1 MDVISLYAD
10 FLKYFLALIVVGVS
24 LKYRFVDPAKK
35 EPMILMGKKVDRHQV
50 TGFATIV
57 FMGVVIQLVANT
69 VKGLE
74 DLSFFHD
81 PVITTGFGV
90 AFLILVTA
98 K

>member
-1 MDVISLYAD
+1 MDVIYLYAD
-10 FLKYFLALIVVGVS
+10 FLKYFLALIVVGIS
-24 LKYRFVDPAKK
+24 LKYRFVDPSKK
-35 EPMILMGKKVDRHQV
+35 EPLILMGKKVGRHQV

-74 DLSFFHD
+74 DLSFFED
-81 PVITTGFGV
+81 PVITTSFGA

>member
-1 MDVISLYAD
+1 MDVVFLYAD
-10 FLKYFLALIVVGVS
+10 FLKVFLALIVVGVS
-24 LKYRFVDPAKK
+24 LKYRLVDPAKK
-35 EPMILMGKKVDRHQV
+35 EPIILMGKKFDRHQV

-74 DLSFFHD
+74 DLSFFQD
-81 PVITTGFGV
+81 PIITTGFGV
-90 AFLILVTA
+90 AFFILVTA

>member
-1 MDVISLYAD
+1 MDVVFLYAD

-24 LKYRFVDPAKK
+24 LKYRFIDPSKK
-35 EPMILMGKKVDRHQV
+35 EPIVLMGKKVGRHQI
-50 TGFATIV
+50 TGFATIA
-57 FMGVVIQLVANT
+57 FLGVIIQLVANT

-74 DLSFFHD
+74 DLSFFQD
-81 PVITTGFGV
+81 PVITTGFGA

>member
-1 MDVISLYAD
+1 MDVIFLYAD

-35 EPMILMGKKVDRHQV
+35 EPVYLMGKKFDRHKV

-74 DLSFFHD
+74 NLSFFQD
-81 PVITTGFGV
+81 PVIGAGFGA
-90 AFLILVTA
+90 AFLILITA